1 MTSKPDATGAQGTSL
16 EQATRL
22 EIVRTTE
29 RLQEI
34 GDAWETL
41 WEQADAP
48 VFQCHAWVAAW
59 WHAVP
64 DPHRRGLMIVLAWSG
79 DRLDAVMPLAICR
92 LHGIRVL
99 EWAAKDYSDYCDV
112 LLRPC
117 TDPALAV
124 RMWDYVSAQGGFDAA
139 YLPHLLPTATATT
152 LTRRTTGG
160 LALHPHHRQ
169 ATSLRVVGRWENGQA
184 WFDSQSGNARRNYR
198 RALKSLSEGA
208 KVEFRRLGP
217 GEQLGP
223 ALQRCAELKR
233 AWCARNGLIAPLFDE
248 GSPMLPALAQVLAD
262 KNLLHVFVLERDGII
277 VAITI
282 NLVQHDTMMAYVTT
296 YDSAFERGSP
306 GYILLYDYIRW
317 AIDQGATCIDFLC
330 GDEDYKYRFANQQ
343 VTLASFVGGRTL
355 LGKMALQSDRVW
367 HAVQSYR
374 SRHQRPTSKAAPR
387 ANDERAGTEAVA
399 ER

>member
-1 MTSKPDATGAQGTSL
+1 MTSKPGATGAQD
-16 EQATRL
+16 TRL

-29 RLQEI
+29 RLQEV
-34 GDAWETL
+34 GGAWETL
-41 WEQADAP
+41 WEQTGAL
-48 VFQCHAWVAAW
+48 VFQSHAWVAAW
-59 WHAVP
+59 WDAVP
-64 DPHRRGLMIVLAWSG
+64 DPHRRGLVIVLAWSG
-79 DRLDAVMPLAICR
+79 DTLDAVMPLATCR

-112 LLRPC
+112 LLRPGV
-117 TDPALAV
+117 DPALAV
-124 RMWDYVSAQGGFDAA
+124 RMWDYVNAQGGFDTA
-139 YLPHLLPTATATT
+139 YLPHLLPTAAAIT

-160 LALHPHHRQ
+160 GLALRRHHRQ
-169 ATSLRVVGRWENGQA
+169 ATSLRVVGPWDNGQA

-208 KVEFRRLGP
+208 KVEFRRLEP

-248 GSPMLPALAQVLAD
+248 GSPMLPALAKVLAD

-277 VAITI
+277 VAMTI

-296 YDSAFERGSP
+296 YDSAFERCSP
-306 GYILLYDYIRW
+306 GYILLFDYIRW
-317 AIDQGATCIDFLC
+317 SIDHGATSIDFLC

-355 LGKMALQSDRVW
+355 LGKVALQSDRAW
-367 HAVQSYR
+367 HAVETYR
-374 SRHQRPTSKAAPR
+374 SRRQRPASKAVPQASG
-387 ANDERAGTEAVA
+387 ERAGTEAVA